1 MSAPQ
6 PRRPILLPQGT
17 PAMNATPNTPR
28 PLAAPAPRLAA
39 RARRSRGSEAGFT
52 LIEALIATALLGFSL
67 IVMFGFHTQALRSNM
82 HARKL
87 TDCTY
92 LAQTYMERMMAEPWR
107 EGTVPTTLVDGG
119 SDTTAAGDNDALW
132 VDLEQPGSPLLVNAL
147 NTTDTTY
154 GQRNYSISWDISNMD
169 SSPVNWVRVRVRCK
183 YRDEAFGTWH
193 GTTISSYRFRDG

>member
-1 MSAPQ
+1 MY
-6 PRRPILLPQGT
+6 
-17 PAMNATPNTPR
+17 ATPDTPR
-28 PLAAPAPRLAA
+28 PLAPRGGRHQP
-39 RARRSRGSEAGFT
+39 RAGRFSGSEAGFT

-107 EGTVPTTLVDGG
+107 EGSVPATLVDGG
-119 SDTTAAGDNDALW
+119 TDVTTGADNDSLW

-154 GQRNYSISWDISNMD
+154 GQRNYSISWDVSNMD
-169 SSPVNWVRVRVRCK
+169 SAPVNWVRLRVRCK
-183 YRDEAFGTWH
+183 YRDESFGTWH

>member
-1 MSAPQ
+1 MIAPL
-6 PRRPILLPQGT
+6 PTHRPQAAP
-17 PAMNATPNTPR
+17 PAR
-28 PLAAPAPRLAA
+28 PLRA
-39 RARRSRGSEAGFT
+39 RARGGEGGFT

-107 EGTVPTTLVDGG
+107 AGSPPTALIDGG
-119 SDTTAAGDNDALW
+119 SDTTVAGDNSALW
-132 VDLEQPGSPLLVNAL
+132 VDLELPGSPLLVNAL

-154 GQRNYSISWDISNMD
+154 GERNYSISWDVTNMD
-169 SSPVNWVRVRVRCK
+169 SAPVNWVRLRVRCK

>member
-1 MSAPQ
+1 MTAP
-6 PRRPILLPQGT
+6 PRT
-17 PAMNATPNTPR
+17 
-28 PLAAPAPRLAA
+28 A
-39 RARRSRGSEAGFT
+39 RAPLPAGHRRARAEGGFT

-92 LAQTYMERMMAEPWR
+92 LAQTYMERMLAAPWQ
-107 EGTVPTTLVDGG
+107 EGSMPAALVDGG
-119 SDTTAAGDNDALW
+119 SDPTAAADNSTLW
-132 VDLEQPGSPLLVNAL
+132 ADLEQPGTPLLVNAL

-154 GQRNYSISWDISNMD
+154 GQLNYRISWDVANMD
-169 SSPVNWVRVRVRCK
+169 SGPVTWVRMRVRCK

-193 GTTISSYRFRDG
+193 GTTISSFRFRDR